1 MISNF
6 GPGLLSTSPDRHK
19 RIVATEE
26 IKKSLAPRMNNVE
39 FVNGRCLTVV
49 RRECGFEQ
57 AISSEMKR
65 IARLKSVDLFLCS
78 LSVVPPKTK

>member
-1 MISNF
+1 M
-6 GPGLLSTSPDRHK
+6 

-26 IKKSLAPRMNNVE
+26 FKKSLAPRMSNVE

-49 RRECGFEQ
+49 RRECALYSGFEQ
-57 AISSEMKR
+57 AMSLEMKR
-65 IARLKSVDLFLCS
+65 IARLESVDLFLCL